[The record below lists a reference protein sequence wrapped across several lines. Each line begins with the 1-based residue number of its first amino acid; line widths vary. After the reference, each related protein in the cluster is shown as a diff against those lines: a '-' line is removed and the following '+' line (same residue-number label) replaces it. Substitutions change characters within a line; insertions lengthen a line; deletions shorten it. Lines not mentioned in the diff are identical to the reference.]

1 MTSGCYANTTNT
13 FIEYMFISIFT
24 HYCLEF
30 SDSDSV
36 AYIASN
42 NITPTACD
50 VNINS
55 KLVNVDLYS
64 AIITKVS
71 NVLN

>member
-24 HYCLEF
+24 HNCLGY

-36 AYIASN
+36 AYIASD

-55 KLVNVDLYS
+55 KLVNGMVW
-64 AIITKVS
+64 
-71 NVLN
+71 